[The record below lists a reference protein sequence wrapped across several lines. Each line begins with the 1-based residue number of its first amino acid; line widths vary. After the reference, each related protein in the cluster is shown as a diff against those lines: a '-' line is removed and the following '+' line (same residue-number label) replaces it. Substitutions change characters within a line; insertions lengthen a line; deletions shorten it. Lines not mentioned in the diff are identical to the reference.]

1 MTHTKTPWEVCHDGL
16 SICEP
21 DGHLLSTQVE
31 GLTEKEARANAAFI
45 VRAANCHDEL
55 VAALQTLVDA
65 LPEDGEWGH
74 FLDIKQAAIA
84 ALAKAKP

>member
-45 VRAANCHDEL
+45 VRAANCF
-55 VAALQTLVDA
+55 DA
-65 LPEDGEWGH
+65 LVETLETLAPYFETGSDEH
-74 FLDIKQAAIA
+74 KLIRA